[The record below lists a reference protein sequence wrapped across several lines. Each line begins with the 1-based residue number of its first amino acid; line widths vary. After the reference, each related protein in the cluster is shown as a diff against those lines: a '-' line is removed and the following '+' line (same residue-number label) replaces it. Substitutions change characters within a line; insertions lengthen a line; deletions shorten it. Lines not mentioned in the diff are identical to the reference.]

1 MKEGSH
7 KKNSNIKKGLVNQK
21 KNQVDSE
28 RKDMEQSTMVGEN
41 IVNLREVLKK
51 KKVWQISH

>member
-7 KKNSNIKKGLVNQK
+7 KKNSNIKKVLVNQK

-28 RKDMEQSTMVGEN
+28 RKDMEQSTMVCEN

-51 KKVWQISH
+51 KVWQISH